1 MARITG
7 NGGCNRFFGGYT
19 ISGNHIKI
27 GPLASTRKGCPG
39 LIKVETTFFA
49 TLQAASSF
57 EQTDT
62 TLILFDAAGSKLAQF
77 VRAEEPVTA
86 RESSGAERPA
96 DANLCRLRVIGGIA
110 VARLVFASLITFGIL
125 VGMVVGLVLAA
136 MVAAG
141 EVNLTLAI
149 ALTVIINL
157 LIWLIS
163 PWLSDL
169 TLRWFNQLEFLD
181 DATVKQRY
189 PGIHQLIH
197 EVADDYRFKA
207 PKIGFI
213 PDRNPT
219 AFTYGLLRSN
229 ARIVVTQGIFE
240 FLSPDE
246 QRAVVAHEL
255 GHIVNRDFILMT
267 MAGML
272 VQILYQIYAALVR
285 AAHGAAAIGKAMA
298 RSSGSA
304 ALVGYYIGIYLL
316 LYLSRT
322 REYLADAFSASR
334 VEPRHLASAL
344 IKIAYGIV
352 AIEDTEATQSLLRST
367 RHLGVIDV
375 KNARYT
381 GLLAESTASHRR
393 RRRRGHA
400 VRHLQSLGR
409 AGSAQLHPPSDRA
422 AGRPSRRDRQSQGPS
437 LRRLRRRGRGRAGQ
451 SRPRQTLGSVPWR
464 AAPARRPASVRAGG
478 RPRRRLASGAGGH
491 RRGRAGDAAAALSV
505 PHAASGHG
513 HGADGR
519 PGASPVRGR
528 PVRLDGKAIGR
539 VSPASSPARTSSSR
553 TGPG

>member
-1 MARITG
+1 MT
-7 NGGCNRFFGGYT
+7 
-19 ISGNHIKI
+19 
-27 GPLASTRKGCPG
+27 
-39 LIKVETTFFA
+39 
-49 TLQAASSF
+49 
-57 EQTDT
+57 
-62 TLILFDAAGSKLAQF
+62 
-77 VRAEEPVTA
+77 
-86 RESSGAERPA
+86 
-96 DANLCRLRVIGGIA
+96 
-110 VARLVFASLITFGIL
+110 VARLFFASLVTFGIL
-125 VGMVVGLVLAA
+125 VGMVAGLVLAA
-136 MVAAG
+136 LVASG

-157 LIWLIS
+157 VIWLIS

-181 DATVKQRY
+181 DATVRERY

-197 EVADDYRFKA
+197 KVAGDYRFKA

-240 FLSPDE
+240 FLSEDE
-246 QRAVVAHEL
+246 QCAVVAHEL

-272 VQILYQIYAALVR
+272 VQILYQIYAAL
-285 AAHGAAAIGKAMA
+285 A
-298 RSSGSA
+298 RSRSSSSDRKGYGAIVGLA
-304 ALVGYYIGIYLL
+304 ALIAYYIGIYLL

-334 VEPRHLASAL
+334 VEPRHLAGAL

-381 GLLAESTASHRR
+381 GLLAESTASHAGAAAEAMLFDTYNPWAALVQLNSTHPLTGRR
-393 RRRRGHA
+393 VA
-400 VRHLQSLGR
+400 HLGEIAR
-409 AGSAQLHPPSDRA
+409 EK
-422 AGRPSRRDRQSQGPS
+422 
-437 LRRLRRRGRGRAGQ
+437 GQ
-451 SRPRQTLGSVPWR
+451 AFTDYDVE
-464 AAPARRPASVRAGG
+464 
-478 RPRRRLASGAGGH
+478 
-491 RRGRAGDAAAALSV
+491 AAAARVQLDRGKLWSQFLGELLLLV
-505 PHAASGHG
+505 APLLFGLVVGMLVAWQLAPAAIAVGVLATLPLRYPFRTPQPATVMALMG
-513 HGADGR
+513 D

-539 VSPASSPARTSSSR
+539 VQPGFIAGEDVIFQDKSGLMAVDFRSMLGLLGNLFAGWKRVPKHMDQQGEA
-553 TGPG
+553 TGWFRRSMGGYLVLRELKTTAGSLRAKPFFWQVVLCLAVIIGTFFLI

>member
-1 MARITG
+1 M
-7 NGGCNRFFGGYT
+7 
-19 ISGNHIKI
+19 
-27 GPLASTRKGCPG
+27 
-39 LIKVETTFFA
+39 
-49 TLQAASSF
+49 
-57 EQTDT
+57 
-62 TLILFDAAGSKLAQF
+62 
-77 VRAEEPVTA
+77 
-86 RESSGAERPA
+86 
-96 DANLCRLRVIGGIA
+96 
-110 VARLVFASLITFGIL
+110 ARLVFASLITFGIL

-157 LIWLIS
+157 AIWLIS

-169 TLRWFNQLEFLD
+169 TLRWLNKLEFLD
-181 DATVKQRY
+181 DAIVKQRY
-189 PGIHQLIH
+189 PGVHQLTH
-197 EVADDYRFKA
+197 EVADAYRFKA
-207 PKIGFI
+207 PRIGFI

-240 FLSPDE
+240 FLTPDE

-272 VQILYQIYAALVR
+272 VQILYQLYAAL
-285 AAHGAAAIGKAMA
+285 A
-298 RSSGSA
+298 RSRSSSSDRKGYGAIIGLA

-322 REYLADAFSASR
+322 REYLADAFSADR

-381 GLLAESTASHRR
+381 GLLAESTA
-393 RRRRGHA
+393 GHA
-400 VRHLQSLGR
+400 GAAAEAMLFDIYNPWAALVQLNSTHPLTGRRVAHLGEIARAKGQAFADYDVETAAARVQLSRGKLWGQFLGE
-409 AGSAQLHPPSDRA
+409 L
-422 AGRPSRRDRQSQGPS
+422 
-437 LRRLRRRGRGRAGQ
+437 LL
-451 SRPRQTLGSVPWR
+451 L
-464 AAPARRPASVRAGG
+464 AAPLLFGLVVGLGGNWALVPAAIAVGV
-478 RPRRRLASGAGGH
+478 LATLPLRYPLRMPEPATVM
-491 RRGRAGDAAAALSV
+491 ALMGD
-505 PHAASGHG
+505 
-513 HGADGR
+513 

-539 VSPASSPARTSSSR
+539 VQPGFIAGEDVIFQDR
-553 TGPG
+553 TGLMAVDFRSMLGLIGNLFAGWKRVPKHLDQDGEASGWFRRSMGGYLVLKELKTTAGSLRAKPFFWQVVLCLIVIVGTMFFV